1 MNQIPAILNTSP
13 PEPKA
18 SGPEV
23 TGDMV
28 VESITPSNN
37 YGKEQFEITAK
48 IDTVD
53 QFYSKKYW
61 ILQSMPGAKDLQVG
75 QVQHVALRRRRL
87 QQTREGIVKKGYSEE
102 GNLLKHEWDWE
113 ILSLINN
120 SSDVEV
126 AVPTAPTTSIP
137 QNNIPKP
144 IASAPP
150 VSAKMSTDLKITR
163 TVAFKK
169 AVDILNKNLEDVK
182 REDLGLLL
190 VMTEEFTKIINN
202 EWE

>member
-75 QVQHVALRRRRL
+75 QVQTVALRRRRL

-120 SSDVEV
+120 DSDVEV

-137 QNNIPKP
+137 QNNTPKP
-144 IASAPP
+144 IASTTP
-150 VSAKMSTDLKITR
+150 VPIKMSTDLKITR

>member
-18 SGPEV
+18 SGPEI

-37 YGKEQFEITAK
+37 YGKEQFEILAK

-61 ILQSMPGAKDLQVG
+61 ILQSMPGAKDLQIG
-75 QVQHVALRRRRL
+75 QVQTVALRRRRL
-87 QQTREGIVKKGYSEE
+87 QQTREGVVKQGYNQE
-102 GNLLKHEWDWE
+102 GSLLKHEWDWE
-113 ILSLINN
+113 ILSLISND
-120 SSDVEV
+120 SDVEV

-144 IASAPP
+144 IASTPSVPTTMTTADRIDR
-150 VSAKMSTDLKITR
+150 A
-163 TVAFKK
+163 VAFKLAASK
-169 AVDILNKNLEDVK
+169 SDKSVREIDIEELGWINAVTDSFVKIL
-182 REDLGLLL
+182 
-190 VMTEEFTKIINN
+190 NN

>member
-87 QQTREGIVKKGYSEE
+87 QQTREGIVKKGYNEE

-137 QNNIPKP
+137 HNNIPKP
-144 IASAPP
+144 IVSTPP
-150 VSAKMSTDLKITR
+150 VSAKMSVDLKITR